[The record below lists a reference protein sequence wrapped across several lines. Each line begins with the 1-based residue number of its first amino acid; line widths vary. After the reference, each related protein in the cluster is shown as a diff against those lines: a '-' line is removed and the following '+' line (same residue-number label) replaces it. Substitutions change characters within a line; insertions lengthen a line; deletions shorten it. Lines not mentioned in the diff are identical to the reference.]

1 MPSTLE
7 PPSRLIHVQSLLS
20 QPPPP
25 PRPGLAVA
33 SRGSVALSCLQIP
46 LAWFVGRYLRGVY
59 GNAAVWMSLIIGQP
73 IAVLMYVHDY
83 YVLNYE
89 GSQ

>member
-1 MPSTLE
+1 MTL
-7 PPSRLIHVQSLLS
+7 S
-20 QPPPP
+20 
-25 PRPGLAVA
+25 PRPP
-33 SRGSVALSCLQIP
+33 QIP
-46 LAWFVGRYLRGVY
+46 LAWFVSKFLRGNY

-89 GSQ
+89 GAQ